1 MATAWRSAS
10 WFLPAGHLPA
20 GLPLVVT
27 EIGESFWHHGDH
39 VIREHSGI
47 IALEWVIEGQMELE
61 IDGSAQFVGPGQ
73 GFLLR
78 RGEQQRYACVGSRAR
93 KRYIGVA
100 GTWAAALVDGL
111 PVVLADPD
119 VRSLQLAFARLRRL
133 LLRGDPVAAHEAS
146 AIIYR
151 RLIAL
156 RGGGET
162 SAGKPA
168 FEAALAILDRTTG
181 STVDV
186 AAVARSVGLS
196 RAQLHRLFRARL
208 GTTPLRYWLALHMR
222 RAAGL
227 LIGSGLSARTI
238 AARLGYREP
247 LYFCAVFKRVL
258 GESPSAFRVRHR
270 QPALPD
276 PPANP

>member
-111 PVVLADPD
+111 PVVLADPAY
-119 VRSLQLAFARLRRL
+119 VQLKAKS
-133 LLRGDPVAAHEAS
+133 E
-146 AIIYR
+146 
-151 RLIAL
+151 
-156 RGGGET
+156 GGSVSWACTGVNIV
-162 SAGKPA
+162 GK
-168 FEAALAILDRTTG
+168 
-181 STVDV
+181 
-186 AAVARSVGLS
+186 
-196 RAQLHRLFRARL
+196 
-208 GTTPLRYWLALHMR
+208 Y
-222 RAAGL
+222 
-227 LIGSGLSARTI
+227 
-238 AARLGYREP
+238 
-247 LYFCAVFKRVL
+247 
-258 GESPSAFRVRHR
+258 
-270 QPALPD
+270 LPQ
-276 PPANP
+276 ACR